1 MMNVFNGY
9 PDKENI
15 VAGRP
20 VVKGS
25 DVDRVK
31 RNLAMPLKQ
40 RNQLDNNANTPS
52 AMFMSTRK
60 CVNSPV
66 TELAYTFTE
75 LAA

>member
-1 MMNVFNGY
+1 MMNIFSGY

-15 VAGRP
+15 MAGKP
-20 VVKGS
+20 VIKGS

-52 AMFMSTRK
+52 IFSARK
-60 CVNSPV
+60 SVSSPI
-66 TELAYTFTE
+66 TELAYNFTE

>member
-1 MMNVFNGY
+1 MV
-9 PDKENI
+9 
-15 VAGRP
+15 GRP
-20 VVKGS
+20 VVKGT

-52 AMFMSTRK
+52 VQLMSSRK
-60 CVNSPV
+60 CINSPV
-66 TELAYTFTE
+66 TELAYNFTE

>member
-40 RNQLDNNANTPS
+40 RNQLDNNANDVFDVS
-52 AMFMSTRK
+52 H
-60 CVNSPV
+60 
-66 TELAYTFTE
+66 
-75 LAA
+75 